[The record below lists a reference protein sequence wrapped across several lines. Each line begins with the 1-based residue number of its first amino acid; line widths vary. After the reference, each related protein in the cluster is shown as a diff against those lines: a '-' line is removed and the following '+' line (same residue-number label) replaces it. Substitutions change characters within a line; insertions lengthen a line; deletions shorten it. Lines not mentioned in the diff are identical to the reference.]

1 MFFIKYASEEE
12 ETSVSLENL
21 WRLLC
26 VLDCIVGNVPFFF
39 FPSKCAVLGDSVAVL
54 EKSREGGVCS
64 SLLNPSQTRGYSGT
78 LWKVA
83 LFPLPKVLYLTCFR
97 SMR

>member
-1 MFFIKYASEEE
+1 MFIKYASEEE

-39 FPSKCAVLGDSVAVL
+39 LK
-54 EKSREGGVCS
+54 VCCI
-64 SLLNPSQTRGYSGT
+64 G
-78 LWKVA
+78 
-83 LFPLPKVLYLTCFR
+83 
-97 SMR
+97 

>member
-39 FPSKCAVLGDSVAVL
+39 FSKCAVLGDSVAVL
-54 EKSREGGVCS
+54 EKSREGG
-64 SLLNPSQTRGYSGT
+64 SLL
-78 LWKVA
+78 
-83 LFPLPKVLYLTCFR
+83 
-97 SMR
+97 